1 MGVARSH
8 RGHGLGAALGLF
20 EKAGKD
26 DSSSPAGISSA
37 ALEALANDKKG
48 GVKLVDT
55 LQAMTHN
62 LAMTEASAEGGL
74 GLLMGRP
81 KFSPKT
87 DPHLVTVLSGILK
100 TKAKF
105 ALQPRLLACQSL
117 NYLIKLDIRMSDGK
131 KASEY
136 MAMYLDIM
144 DEVAMHHQHESLA
157 KHLAE
162 EATNGLEV
170 ACQSHPAAF
179 RDLCQ
184 PDPLAK
190 LLGFLTFASTMHVN
204 VLLTTLSLLQKVCQ
218 RVHFHTKPP
227 SSSSASHRKPPHA
240 KPAAPQAA
248 LPTIMAA
255 LETYIGHINP
265 RVQVG
270 AIKCMTVLFHRT
282 PLHEHLTTSVT
293 RQLLHIMVAP
303 STDDGGSHDASRAAV
318 ALLSE
323 LLDESPTVFTTLV
336 DPDVARPLM
345 QQLGP
350 MLQTES
356 VATPTLR
363 FLSKVAA
370 RITSHQANESTTLQ
384 KFLLAFVKAN
394 AVATVSSLLKDGATL
409 HSTSPS
415 PFLVAVTTSS
425 VAMVRLLIRK
435 GAHVSVEAL
444 HAAADAR
451 RCDVVLVLL
460 QHGASPNAANEHGE
474 TLHQVLAKPPPNH
487 PVTKLLAAQA
497 ARLDVSPATMDHEG
511 VCDDGHHHSHGRHH
525 PHRPS
530 RPNVDDVAVAS
541 ASGGLVLAPPSAGA
555 SASLQAREVLIE
567 DFTRAWNDMEEDESD
582 DHFDD
587 DGDNDDDD
595 DMHSE
600 GDDDDDDE
608 DAYHEMYGDESHED
622 DGDEEDDSDDD
633 EDQDMTHD
641 DEAHPPRS
649 KKDAKGIAADVRDEF
664 VSYFTHALFTSL
676 VHAVAAVDNKHV
688 THAVLS
694 TLATVLVYPI
704 VELTE
709 ADLGV
714 LLEVI
719 HGLLMETPCKPAS
732 GDVSTPNNDA
742 DGDVYPTILALRL
755 LQALSAVQNPTVV
768 RHMERQGILERLRS
782 IAEPTHTLNA
792 VDAAVSSLVS
802 DWLDTLQPLAST
814 SLVANPVVARLNA
827 LCEHLE
833 TSCDT
838 VLDDMLSCIDDGV
851 TTYELTK
858 SAVVPTLLQAL
869 STRTGVV
876 VWTPKWQTLVRHLH
890 QVVGLHESLP
900 VISYAMAKGKEFY
913 PLTRQLRLR
922 MRVEKCPDAPPRSIH
937 ASPLTLFSSFERT
950 VFRCATLRDPQW
962 LQYAWSLVGHSI
974 WKPSD
979 GKWVEATVCGFESA
993 TGCHLVHCRDEY
1005 VEEVLHEETYRLV
1018 KSLRVCASVSM
1029 DLSVL
1034 GRPPVAALK
1043 RTTPD
1048 DDDDDDDQTSHHV
1061 RRSKRIKRQGGAAD
1075 DVNRD
1080 DDDAVVRPRLLAESS
1095 PPYDKARSREQ
1106 RLMDVL
1112 RLQDMSAT
1120 PTEGDKVW
1128 VSSNHGGSL
1137 ICVCGTFVK
1146 KTTAS
1151 QVEVQVSFGSS
1162 QVNVPLVVDEA
1173 NVVTF
1178 QAKARP
1184 GSAASSKGILR
1195 RHDGPHVDGVVQRM
1209 LGALDSH
1216 GGRNGGRPVLEH
1228 LRRLLSRPRHSDHI
1242 DAEDESST
1250 AAAASSSSTSAAASS
1265 TPPSRAKK
1273 NKQKAA
1279 AAKPNS
1285 RPTITAED
1293 ELFTTASP
1301 PVVRVLLGL
1310 GESSDKSD
1318 DQLHWLTPDGA
1329 RLNDVAVPV
1338 ARWLFQSFAAGQV
1351 PAAKPSSLEDDA
1363 VESDT
1368 LAKWSLAEFSGFCK
1382 QLKLG
1387 LAPSEEYLAFSG
1399 YATTANQEDVLT
1411 WAGFSSW
1418 LVDIVCK
1425 DAKYLRSLGQYLEH
1439 LGFEAATFQSTAPS
1453 SSVPLMEFAPDD
1465 NLFQCLT
1472 RIHPSQSLGLVPW
1485 KCVFNVFCD
1494 FQVRWKR
1501 DDVKPATALATSDHS
1516 IAGPPAFTQC
1526 VRLLQ
1531 VLHDK
1536 FGDGTTKET
1545 WLNPQ
1550 LSRKL
1555 RMQLQDVLSVT
1566 SGTYPS
1572 WCDELVQQFLF
1583 PLEMRYTLF
1592 RTTAFGFSRSL
1603 HWFRDHLESTNDEL
1617 TISPLPKERAKVD
1630 RSDILHSADAV
1641 LKVHAKRKAVLDIVF
1656 VGERGYGS
1664 GVTAAFYS
1672 AVAHALQCNATMHVW
1687 RLAGKALQDER
1698 LLPLPLSSHFLKLVF
1713 GERVDASD
1721 LAAIFLEPGRI
1732 LSQLHTVSKALLQT
1746 TPTSDVR
1753 IENMSAH
1760 DWLAAVDLNF
1770 VDPITQAELV
1780 ETNGSAKAV
1789 TVDNLHLYVALVV
1802 ESWLG
1807 RGISSQVQAFQE
1819 GLGEVVPLT
1828 KLKLLFVD
1836 ELQLTLCGTADVEWT
1851 HESLR
1856 QTIKLAHGY
1865 TSSSE
1870 PIEHFIEVL
1879 VDMTTA
1885 QRRAFLLYATG
1896 CPNLPPGGV
1905 GFEKLKPQF
1914 EVVRR
1919 VSPDGQAAD
1928 ATLPFARTCTN
1939 TLHLPAYSTKAVLAK
1954 QLEYAV
1960 LNSKGVIDRD

>member
-1 MGVARSH
+1 
-8 RGHGLGAALGLF
+8 
-20 EKAGKD
+20 
-26 DSSSPAGISSA
+26 
-37 ALEALANDKKG
+37 
-48 GVKLVDT
+48 
-55 LQAMTHN
+55 
-62 LAMTEASAEGGL
+62 
-74 GLLMGRP
+74 
-81 KFSPKT
+81 
-87 DPHLVTVLSGILK
+87 
-100 TKAKF
+100 
-105 ALQPRLLACQSL
+105 
-117 NYLIKLDIRMSDGK
+117 
-131 KASEY
+131 
-136 MAMYLDIM
+136 M

-474 TLHQVLAKPPPNH
+474 TLHQVLAKHPPNH

-541 ASGGLVLAPPSAGA
+541 ASGGLVLAPP
-555 SASLQAREVLIE
+555 
-567 DFTRAWNDMEEDESD
+567 
-582 DHFDD
+582 
-587 DGDNDDDD
+587 
-595 DMHSE
+595 
-600 GDDDDDDE
+600 
-608 DAYHEMYGDESHED
+608 
-622 DGDEEDDSDDD
+622 
-633 EDQDMTHD
+633 
-641 DEAHPPRS
+641 
-649 KKDAKGIAADVRDEF
+649 
-664 VSYFTHALFTSL
+664 L

-922 MRVEKCPDAPPRSIH
+922 M
-937 ASPLTLFSSFERT
+937 
-950 VFRCATLRDPQW
+950 
-962 LQYAWSLVGHSI
+962 
-974 WKPSD
+974 
-979 GKWVEATVCGFESA
+979 
-993 TGCHLVHCRDEY
+993 
-1005 VEEVLHEETYRLV
+1005 
-1018 KSLRVCASVSM
+1018 
-1029 DLSVL
+1029 
-1034 GRPPVAALK
+1034 
-1043 RTTPD
+1043 
-1048 DDDDDDDQTSHHV
+1048 
-1061 RRSKRIKRQGGAAD
+1061 
-1075 DVNRD
+1075 
-1080 DDDAVVRPRLLAESS
+1080 
-1095 PPYDKARSREQ
+1095 
-1106 RLMDVL
+1106 
-1112 RLQDMSAT
+1112 
-1120 PTEGDKVW
+1120 
-1128 VSSNHGGSL
+1128 
-1137 ICVCGTFVK
+1137 
-1146 KTTAS
+1146 
-1151 QVEVQVSFGSS
+1151 
-1162 QVNVPLVVDEA
+1162 
-1173 NVVTF
+1173 
-1178 QAKARP
+1178 
-1184 GSAASSKGILR
+1184 
-1195 RHDGPHVDGVVQRM
+1195 
-1209 LGALDSH
+1209 
-1216 GGRNGGRPVLEH
+1216 
-1228 LRRLLSRPRHSDHI
+1228 
-1242 DAEDESST
+1242 
-1250 AAAASSSSTSAAASS
+1250 
-1265 TPPSRAKK
+1265 
-1273 NKQKAA
+1273 
-1279 AAKPNS
+1279 
-1285 RPTITAED
+1285 
-1293 ELFTTASP
+1293 
-1301 PVVRVLLGL
+1301 
-1310 GESSDKSD
+1310 
-1318 DQLHWLTPDGA
+1318 
-1329 RLNDVAVPV
+1329 
-1338 ARWLFQSFAAGQV
+1338 
-1351 PAAKPSSLEDDA
+1351 
-1363 VESDT
+1363 
-1368 LAKWSLAEFSGFCK
+1368 
-1382 QLKLG
+1382 
-1387 LAPSEEYLAFSG
+1387 
-1399 YATTANQEDVLT
+1399 
-1411 WAGFSSW
+1411 
-1418 LVDIVCK
+1418 
-1425 DAKYLRSLGQYLEH
+1425 
-1439 LGFEAATFQSTAPS
+1439 
-1453 SSVPLMEFAPDD
+1453 
-1465 NLFQCLT
+1465 
-1472 RIHPSQSLGLVPW
+1472 
-1485 KCVFNVFCD
+1485 
-1494 FQVRWKR
+1494 
-1501 DDVKPATALATSDHS
+1501 
-1516 IAGPPAFTQC
+1516 
-1526 VRLLQ
+1526 
-1531 VLHDK
+1531 
-1536 FGDGTTKET
+1536 
-1545 WLNPQ
+1545 
-1550 LSRKL
+1550 
-1555 RMQLQDVLSVT
+1555 
-1566 SGTYPS
+1566 
-1572 WCDELVQQFLF
+1572 
-1583 PLEMRYTLF
+1583 
-1592 RTTAFGFSRSL
+1592 
-1603 HWFRDHLESTNDEL
+1603 
-1617 TISPLPKERAKVD
+1617 
-1630 RSDILHSADAV
+1630 
-1641 LKVHAKRKAVLDIVF
+1641 
-1656 VGERGYGS
+1656 
-1664 GVTAAFYS
+1664 
-1672 AVAHALQCNATMHVW
+1672 
-1687 RLAGKALQDER
+1687 
-1698 LLPLPLSSHFLKLVF
+1698 
-1713 GERVDASD
+1713 
-1721 LAAIFLEPGRI
+1721 
-1732 LSQLHTVSKALLQT
+1732 
-1746 TPTSDVR
+1746 
-1753 IENMSAH
+1753 
-1760 DWLAAVDLNF
+1760 
-1770 VDPITQAELV
+1770 
-1780 ETNGSAKAV
+1780 
-1789 TVDNLHLYVALVV
+1789 
-1802 ESWLG
+1802 
-1807 RGISSQVQAFQE
+1807 
-1819 GLGEVVPLT
+1819 
-1828 KLKLLFVD
+1828 
-1836 ELQLTLCGTADVEWT
+1836 
-1851 HESLR
+1851 
-1856 QTIKLAHGY
+1856 
-1865 TSSSE
+1865 
-1870 PIEHFIEVL
+1870 
-1879 VDMTTA
+1879 
-1885 QRRAFLLYATG
+1885 
-1896 CPNLPPGGV
+1896 
-1905 GFEKLKPQF
+1905 
-1914 EVVRR
+1914 
-1919 VSPDGQAAD
+1919 
-1928 ATLPFARTCTN
+1928 
-1939 TLHLPAYSTKAVLAK
+1939 
-1954 QLEYAV
+1954 
-1960 LNSKGVIDRD
+1960 

>member
-1 MGVARSH
+1 
-8 RGHGLGAALGLF
+8 
-20 EKAGKD
+20 
-26 DSSSPAGISSA
+26 
-37 ALEALANDKKG
+37 
-48 GVKLVDT
+48 
-55 LQAMTHN
+55 
-62 LAMTEASAEGGL
+62 
-74 GLLMGRP
+74 
-81 KFSPKT
+81 
-87 DPHLVTVLSGILK
+87 
-100 TKAKF
+100 
-105 ALQPRLLACQSL
+105 
-117 NYLIKLDIRMSDGK
+117 
-131 KASEY
+131 
-136 MAMYLDIM
+136 
-144 DEVAMHHQHESLA
+144 
-157 KHLAE
+157 
-162 EATNGLEV
+162 
-170 ACQSHPAAF
+170 
-179 RDLCQ
+179 
-184 PDPLAK
+184 
-190 LLGFLTFASTMHVN
+190 
-204 VLLTTLSLLQKVCQ
+204 
-218 RVHFHTKPP
+218 
-227 SSSSASHRKPPHA
+227 
-240 KPAAPQAA
+240 
-248 LPTIMAA
+248 
-255 LETYIGHINP
+255 
-265 RVQVG
+265 
-270 AIKCMTVLFHRT
+270 
-282 PLHEHLTTSVT
+282 LHEHLTASVT

-336 DPDVARPLM
+336 DPDVAQPLM

-370 RITSHQANESTTLQ
+370 RIASHQAKESTTLQ
-384 KFLLAFVKAN
+384 KFLLAFIKAN

-409 HSTSPS
+409 HSPS

-474 TLHQVLAKPPPNH
+474 TLHQVLAKHPPNH
-487 PVTKLLAAQA
+487 PVTKLLAA
-497 ARLDVSPATMDHEG
+497 RLSPATMDHEG
-511 VCDDGHHHSHGRHH
+511 VCDDDHHRLHGRHH

-530 RPNVDDVAVAS
+530 RPNVDEVAS
-541 ASGGLVLAPPSAGA
+541 AGGGLVLAPPSAGA

-587 DGDNDDDD
+587 DDGDNDD

-600 GDDDDDDE
+600 GDDDDDDDDE
-608 DAYHEMYGDESHED
+608 DAYHDMYGDESHED
-622 DGDEEDDSDDD
+622 DGDDGDDDSDDD

-641 DEAHPPRS
+641 DEALPPRS
-649 KKDAKGIAADVRDEF
+649 KKDAKGIAADVRGEF

-704 VELTE
+704 LELTE

-719 HGLLMETPCKPAS
+719 HGLLMETPSKPAS
-732 GDVSTPNNDA
+732 GDVTTPNNNDA
-742 DGDVYPTILALRL
+742 DVYPTILALRL

-782 IAEPTHTLNA
+782 IAQPTHTLNA

-827 LCEHLE
+827 LCEHVE

-869 STRTGVV
+869 STRTGAVE
-876 VWTPKWQTLVRHLH
+876 WTPKWQTLVRHLH

-922 MRVEKCPDAPPRSIH
+922 MRVEKRPDARSIH

-1018 KSLRVCASVSM
+1018 KSLRVCATVSM
-1029 DLSVL
+1029 DLSVF
-1034 GRPPVAALK
+1034 GRPPALK

-1061 RRSKRIKRQGGAAD
+1061 RRSKRIKRQGGE
-1075 DVNRD
+1075 VSRD
-1080 DDDAVVRPRLLAESS
+1080 DDAAVRPRLLAESS

-1112 RLQDMSAT
+1112 RLQDMSATT

-1162 QVNVPLVVDEA
+1162 QVNVPLIVDEA

-1195 RHDGPHVDGVVQRM
+1195 RRDDGPDDNGVVQRM

-1228 LRRLLSRPRHSDHI
+1228 LRRLLSRSRHSDHI
-1242 DAEDESST
+1242 DAENESST
-1250 AAAASSSSTSAAASS
+1250 AASSSAAAAASS

-1338 ARWLFQSFAAGQV
+1338 ARWLFRSFATGQV
-1351 PAAKPSSLEDDA
+1351 PAAKPSSLEDDT
-1363 VESDT
+1363 VESGT
-1368 LAKWSLAEFSGFCK
+1368 LAKWSLAEFSSFCK

-1425 DAKYLRSLGQYLEH
+1425 DAKYLRGLGQYLEH
-1439 LGFEAATFQSTAPS
+1439 LGFEAATFQSTAP
-1453 SSVPLMEFAPDD
+1453 SVPLMEFAPDD

-1485 KCVFNVFCD
+1485 KSVFNVFCG

-1531 VLHDK
+1531 VLHDM
-1536 FGDGTTKET
+1536 FGDGTTKDT

-1550 LSRKL
+1550 L
-1555 RMQLQDVLSVT
+1555 
-1566 SGTYPS
+1566 
-1572 WCDELVQQFLF
+1572 
-1583 PLEMRYTLF
+1583 
-1592 RTTAFGFSRSL
+1592 
-1603 HWFRDHLESTNDEL
+1603 
-1617 TISPLPKERAKVD
+1617 
-1630 RSDILHSADAV
+1630 DILHSADAV

-1687 RLAGKALQDER
+1687 VRGHEGSTDDVVRHPNGLFPVPVAAASDALKDRFRLMGRLAGKALQDER

-1746 TPTSDVR
+1746 TPKSDVR
-1753 IENMSAH
+1753 IENMSAR

-1770 VDPITQAELV
+1770 VDPITQAEL

-1807 RGISSQVQAFQE
+1807 RGVSSQVQAFQE